1 MGLWDQLEYS
11 EYSKCTRLVTFSKM
25 FNLTSFRNLP
35 LIRQPCLYSR
45 NAEQLSDFRCRSV
58 RVTKECSLSETGQYG
73 SY

>member
-1 MGLWDQLEYS
+1 M
-11 EYSKCTRLVTFSKM
+11 SKNIQSIQNIHVWRLFLKT

-45 NAEQLSDFRCRSV
+45 NAEQLSDFRCRSI
-58 RVTKECSLSETGQYG
+58 RVTQECSLSETGQYG